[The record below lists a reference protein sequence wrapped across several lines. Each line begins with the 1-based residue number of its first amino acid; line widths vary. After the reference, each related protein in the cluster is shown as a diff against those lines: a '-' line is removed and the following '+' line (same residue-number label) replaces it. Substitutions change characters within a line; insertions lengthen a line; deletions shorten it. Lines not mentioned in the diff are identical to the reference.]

1 MHAIDPGSIAV
12 RFELEFGPLGLH
24 TTVLHYEDFDRVF
37 HGLLRTSDMRERN
50 AD

>member
-1 MHAIDPGSIAV
+1 MHATDPGPIAV

-24 TTVLHYEDFDRVF
+24 TTVLHYEDFDELF
-37 HGLLRTSDMRERN
+37 DGPLRTSDMRERN